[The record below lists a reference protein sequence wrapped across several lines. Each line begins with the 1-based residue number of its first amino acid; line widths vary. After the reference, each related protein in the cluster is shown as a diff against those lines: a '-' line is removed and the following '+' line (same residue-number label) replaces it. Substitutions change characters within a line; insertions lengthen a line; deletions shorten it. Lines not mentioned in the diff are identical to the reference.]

1 MEPSIHGHELSPGD
15 ELGHDTTPNCC
26 GSEMTA
32 TKRGTYRC
40 DNCDTVLEVNS
51 LGLVSDIR

>member
-15 ELGHDTTPNCC
+15 ELGHDTAPTCC
-26 GSEMTA
+26 GGEMDPTNS
-32 TKRGTYRC
+32 TTYRC
-40 DNCDTVLEVNS
+40 GHCGTVLEVNG